1 MRTKNQI
8 IEAKLN
14 FLAQVTE
21 EELFNHFFIRHQ
33 KTMIKMCNTVLER
46 SKDKELL
53 RFAGDI
59 LNIVDPYW
67 FKGEDAI
74 TKSNIKNNKKK

>member
-8 IEAKLN
+8 IEAKIN
-14 FLAQVTE
+14 FLSQVTE

-33 KTMIKMCNTVLER
+33 KTMIKMCDTVLVR
-46 SKDKELL
+46 SKDRELL
-53 RFAGDI
+53 KFAGDI

-74 TKSNIKNNKKK
+74 EKSKIKNSKKK